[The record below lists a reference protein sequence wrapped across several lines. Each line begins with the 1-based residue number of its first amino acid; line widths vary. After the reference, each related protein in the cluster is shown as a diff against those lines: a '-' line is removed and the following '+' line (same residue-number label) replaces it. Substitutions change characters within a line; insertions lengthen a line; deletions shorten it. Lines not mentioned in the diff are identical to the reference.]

1 MMCGLREKFVA
12 LTCQSC
18 GQENL
23 ETALFCAGCGLPMA
37 DSQAADNLLGREIL
51 GTYQLCEL
59 LGKGG
64 MSVVYLA
71 RHMLTEQEVA
81 VKVLPPELASQ
92 KELKTRFIEEAR
104 TLARLEHPN
113 IVVLHN
119 FFEQDGHLYLVM
131 QYAEGETF
139 DTIIAREGRVSAGD
153 AVDIGIQV
161 LRALEYAHDQGV
173 IHRDIKPSNFIV
185 RGDGSVKVM
194 DFGLAK
200 FMGSTKLT
208 QTGLTMGTVRY
219 MSPEQVRG
227 KQVDHRSD
235 LYSLGVAIYEA
246 VTGKTPF
253 DGETHFE
260 IMQKHLTTAPPRPS
274 QLADL
279 PEELEATLM
288 RALKKRLENRFQTA
302 REFRHSLQRV
312 PAYSTRRRPLS
323 ESMPPVRPGLLDM
336 TAEITDLPRPRVKL
350 MPVALASLLLVL
362 SVGAVVW
369 ALLDRSNR
377 TTAARDG
384 GATAKHNGSGPR
396 KSRWPPPHALARR
409 LTLKVDR
416 TYGPPDRLRVMS
428 VIPLDPD
435 QMLATYRKAR
445 TAYQA
450 YLKSEGIDLAF
461 VIGPLNLA
469 IVEQEVLNSADHWP
483 DVKPNTDYPTRYQ
496 AMEATLYV
504 RCGAGFQ
511 RTDLP
516 YGLALHYCARIV
528 RLSND
533 RCLELAEGFEHYFS
547 RPE

>member
-1 MMCGLREKFVA
+1 VA

-23 ETALFCAGCGLPMA
+23 ETALFCAACGLPMA
-37 DSQAADNLLGREIL
+37 DSKAADRLIGREIL
-51 GTYQLCEL
+51 GTYQLVEL

-71 RHMLTEQEVA
+71 RHVLTEQEVA

-119 FFEQDGHLYLVM
+119 FVEEDGHLYLVM

-139 DTIIAREGRVSAGD
+139 DTVIAREGRVSVVD

-161 LRALEYAHDQGV
+161 LRALEYAHEQGV
-173 IHRDIKPSNFIV
+173 IHRDIKPSNFII

-227 KQVDHRSD
+227 KQVDHRTD

-274 QLADL
+274 QLAEI
-279 PEELEATLM
+279 PQELEVALL
-288 RALKKRLENRFQTA
+288 RALKKRVENRFQTA
-302 REFRHSLQRV
+302 REFRRSLQGV
-312 PAYSTRRRPLS
+312 PVQARRRPLS
-323 ESMPPVRPGLLDM
+323 ESMPAARGLISPDT
-336 TAEITDLPRPRVKL
+336 TAEIVERPRPRVKL
-350 MPVALASLLLVL
+350 MPVAIAGLLLAL
-362 SVGAVVW
+362 SIGAVLW
-369 ALLDRSNR
+369 AILDRQASS
-377 TTAARDG
+377 TTHDAGRPPG
-384 GATAKHNGSGPR
+384 NGSVRPSAPWPQPHQVAR
-396 KSRWPPPHALARR
+396 K
-409 LTLKVDR
+409 LTFKVDR
-416 TYGPPDRLRVMS
+416 TFGPPERLRVMS
-428 VIPLDPD
+428 VVVVDP
-435 QMLATYRKAR
+435 QSLLQLYRRAR
-445 TAYQA
+445 EAYRS
-450 YLKSEGIDLAF
+450 YLRREGMDLRF
-461 VIGPLNLA
+461 TIGPLNLA
-469 IVEQEVLNSADHWP
+469 IVDQEVLNSPDYWP

-496 AMEATLYV
+496 PSEATLYV
-504 RCGAGFQ
+504 HSGPRYQ
-511 RTDLP
+511 QTDLP
-516 YGLALHYCARIV
+516 YGLALHFCARIA
-528 RLSND
+528 RLSNQ
-533 RCLELAEGFEHYFS
+533 RCLELAEGFERYF
-547 RPE
+547 RGPE